1 MDIRQLEIFVACA
14 HRASFTHAAQEL
26 GIAQPAVSQAIA
38 RLEDDLGVSLFD
50 RRGRDV
56 RLTEEGGQLLPYA
69 RSVLKEMEA
78 ARRMMEH
85 VRTRKNAR
93 LRVGVTPTVA
103 THLLPRVLA
112 ALRQDHPHIDVIL
125 RESGN
130 ATLLSMIERGL
141 VDLGIIVVA
150 AEHPTIVIEPL
161 FTEPLLLAVAEH
173 SALAAK
179 AHGAPISLALAKDE
193 RFILYRAS
201 YHLRAA
207 TIEGCRRA
215 QFAPQV
221 ALEGGE
227 METVLRMVEAGLG
240 VSLVPRLAFQSARP
254 GVAALAVS
262 DPPLQRTLGIARRHE
277 DGLTPTAEAFLAVM
291 KREAARIVDRA

>member
-1 MDIRQLEIFVACA
+1 MDIRQLQIFVECA
-14 HRASFTHAAQEL
+14 HRASFTQAAQEL

-38 RLEDDLGVSLFD
+38 RLEDDLGVPLFD

-56 RLTEEGGQLLPYA
+56 RLTEEGSQLLPYA

-85 VRTRKNAR
+85 VRKRKNAR

-112 ALRQDHPHIDVIL
+112 ALRDEQPHIDVIL
-125 RESGN
+125 REAGN
-130 ATLLSMIERGL
+130 ATLIQMIERGL
-141 VDLGIIVVA
+141 VDLGIIVVSSDLPSIA
-150 AEHPTIVIEPL
+150 LEPL
-161 FTEPLLLAVAEH
+161 FTEPLLLAAAEG
-173 SALAAK
+173 SALARDA
-179 AHGAPISLALAKDE
+179 GEAPIPLARAKDE

-207 TIEGCRRA
+207 TIEGCHRA
-215 QFAPQV
+215 NFDPQV

-262 DPPLQRTLGIARRHE
+262 DPPLQRTLAIARRHE
-277 DGLTPTAEAFLAVM
+277 EGLTPTAEAFIAAV
-291 KREAARIVDRA
+291 KREAARVVDRA